1 LLQSLYGLLLITFFA
16 EKPAVLKHGQLSVE
30 GSQLVNE
37 KGKAIQLEGMSS
49 HGLQLY
55 GRYVNEESIKWLR
68 DDWGIE
74 VFRAAMY
81 TDPGQNGHVRNK
93 NLKNDVIRTVDA
105 AIAHDIYVI
114 IDWHILRDGD
124 PNIYKEEAKLFFDE
138 MSKLYGNYPNVIY
151 EIANEPNG
159 DAVTWDNHIKPYA
172 EEIIPIIRA
181 NDPDN
186 IIIVGT
192 PSWSQ
197 HVHKAADNP
206 LDFDNI
212 MYTVHFYAG
221 THGQWLRD
229 HIDYAMDKGLAIFV
243 TEWGTSESSGDGGVF
258 IEETNEWL
266 EFLDRKQIS
275 WANWSLAPI
284 EESSAALVKGVNM
297 YGGWDP
303 EKDLTESGRFVRKAI
318 LD

>member
-1 LLQSLYGLLLITFFA
+1 LMLNNADAKTPVQANG
-16 EKPAVLKHGQLSVE
+16 HLSVE

-37 KGKAIQLEGMSS
+37 KGKAIQLKGMSS
-49 HGLQLY
+49 HGLQLF
-55 GRYVNEESIKWLR
+55 GRYVNDESIKWLTE
-68 DDWGIE
+68 DWGID

-81 TDPGQNGHVRNK
+81 TDPGSNGYVRYEK
-93 NLKNDVIRTVDA
+93 RLKNEVIKAVDA
-105 AIAHDIYVI
+105 SIASDIYVI
-114 IDWHILRDGD
+114 IDWHILQDGD
-124 PNIYKEEAKLFFDE
+124 PNKHKEQAKVFFDE
-138 MSKLYGNYPNVIY
+138 MSKLYGEYPNVIY

-159 DAVTWDNHIKPYA
+159 DDVTWDNHIKPYA

-206 LDFDNI
+206 LAFDNI

-229 HIDYAMDKGLAIFV
+229 HINYAMDKGLAIFV

-258 IEETNEWL
+258 IEETDVWL
-266 EFLDRKQIS
+266 EFLDSKKIS
-275 WANWSLAPI
+275 WANWSLAPLD
-284 EESSAALVKGVNM
+284 ESSAALKKGVFM

-303 EKDLTESGRFVRKAI
+303 ETDLTESGQYVRKKI
-318 LD
+318 LED